1 MLLNRKTILKLSQN
15 CLLFVLLFL
24 CNVSYA
30 QEKGTKNQDPKNSG
44 NPVSPNTTVPD
55 PPTGNTNVP
64 VTGNNT
70 VTLQPQDTTVRG
82 NNNLPYPI
90 RDRRGDYLFGATS
103 NAYDLKTPA
112 NITDSVVYDPVTKR
126 YIIYE
131 KIGTRYY
138 RTPATYSFNEFWEL
152 RNKQAENDYF
162 RRRANTTSILNRG
175 KFIKPRLSLTDN
187 LFNRLFGNGKIE
199 ISPQGN
205 VDVTAGYQGQ
215 KIDNPTLPER
225 ARKNGGLDFNMNAQL
240 NVNANIGDKLKF
252 PINYNTLANFDLDNQ
267 LKLDYTGKD
276 DEILKR
282 FEAGNVNFPSKGTLI
297 PGAQQLFG
305 LKTQLQFGKL
315 FITGVL
321 ANQKSQRQSVNL
333 QGGAASQPFEIKAD
347 EYEENRHFLAAQY
360 FKNNYNTLLKNL
372 PAITS
377 PIQILRMEVWV
388 TNRNGT
394 TTETRDV
401 VGLMDLGETHPYLAS
416 PIITV
421 LTSSEI
427 PTNGTNDLYS
437 KVINQ
442 PDARNPSSVF
452 INLGNLGLSPVQ
464 DFEKTFARKL
474 DSTQYT
480 YNRDI
485 GTLSLSQPLQT
496 DEVLAI
502 AYQYSFRGK
511 IYQVGE
517 FSQDVPPDSSSAIQK
532 VLFLKLLKA
541 TSQRTSLP
549 IWKLMLKNVY
559 TIGYGSLSPED
570 FKLDVLYQEPGLGAK
585 RYAPFGDINQGAPII
600 SLINLDRLNSQND
613 PQPDGVFD
621 YVEGFTINSQY
632 SRVMFPVLEP
642 FGRDLATGLYSNPA
656 NPNIKDTLYYALYDS
671 IKAVAQQFPNLN
683 RFVLKGTAKTS
694 GSADISIGY
703 NIPKGSVTVSA
714 GGRTLLE
721 GADYDINYD
730 LGTIKITNQA
740 ILNAGLPV
748 QVNFENN
755 ASFGLQQRNYMGL
768 RLDYQVKNTA
778 REQLSLGGT
787 IVRLGERPFFTKVN
801 YNEDPIRNTMYG
813 LDVNYRKDLPRLTKI
828 LDKLPFYSTTAPSTI
843 NFYGEGAYLK
853 PGHAPQ
859 IGRGKAGVIYID
871 DFEGSKSGI
880 DLRFPLISW
889 SLSSTP
895 KGATDFNG
903 QPIFPESNL
912 PAPSLNYGKSRAKI
926 AWYQIE
932 QTLQQYKGTNNPFS
946 NNAAELSDPRVRQIY
961 QKEIFPQRTTGFGES
976 QLVTFDLAYYP
987 TARGPYNYD
996 DNISRIN
1003 ANGTFKDP
1011 KTRFGG
1017 LMRSID
1023 QPDFETSNI
1032 EFIEFWV
1039 QDPFIP
1045 TTGREN
1051 IVNSTGG
1058 KLYFNLGNVSED
1070 VLKDGKRFYEN
1081 GLPTPNAPSPI
1092 DETIWGRVP
1101 RNSLQ
1106 VTNAFSNLPDDRVYQ
1121 DIGFDG
1127 LSDTAEV
1134 TKRAAYLAQLQAN
1147 FGTGS
1152 KAYQDALRDPSS
1164 DDYVHYRDA
1173 SFGGPTDGILAR
1185 YKNFNNTEGNSPIN
1199 SGSEFST
1206 AATLYPD
1213 AEDLNKDNT
1222 LSETEEYFQYIV
1234 DIKPPTDPQMVI
1246 GKNFIV
1252 DKKSVTVNLVNGTPR
1267 NETWYQF
1274 RIPISDYDR
1283 KVGRIPDFK
1292 SIRFM
1297 RMFMTDFEDSVVL
1310 RFGLLQLTRNIWRK
1324 FQYRVDSTGTYSQSS
1339 GTSFNVGAVN
1349 IEENDKRTPL
1359 PYRTPREIERVQTLS
1374 NNGVNLLQNEQAMS
1388 LQFCNLKQ
1396 GDAKAVFQ
1404 TYANRDLRQFKK
1416 LSMYIHAEKAVT
1428 PPNTLNES
1436 AKELTAVVRLGTDF
1450 VNNYYEVR
1458 IPLTL
1463 TPLSVG
1469 TSLSPDSDAYND
1481 TLWNPHNLL
1490 ELDINKLTKLKQAR
1504 NVSSGALG
1512 QIFREVQPN
1521 GQVYSVMGN
1530 PNLGEVRGILLGV
1543 ENTGPAPAAC
1553 GEIWVNELR
1562 LSSLDENGGYAALGR
1577 VDLNLADLGTIS
1589 VSANM
1594 HSKGFGTLEQR
1605 VNERYRDNLLQFD
1618 IAANLEMGKLLP
1630 KNWGMS
1636 IPVYAGYT
1644 QSASTPEYDP
1654 YDQDIKIKDKLSSAT
1669 KAQKDSIRKVAV
1681 DFTSTK
1687 TLNFTNVKK
1696 NKTNGSKSRIYDIS
1710 NVDVSYSYI
1719 QTLSHSPLIENN
1731 EVTRHRGALGYNYAP
1746 QPKYIE
1752 PFKKLFKK
1760 TKHHWFD
1767 LVKDFNFNYIPSQL
1781 SFRADLSRQFGA
1793 IRPRSVGT
1801 SKYAIPE
1808 TYDKFFT
1815 FQRDYILRWN
1825 FTRSINFDY
1834 SATNNS
1840 RIDEPAGRLDNK
1852 SKKDSMW
1859 NNLLKGGR
1867 NTLFNQT
1874 ANFSYTIPTNKLP
1887 LLDWTTM
1894 NVKYQS
1900 TYKWIGAS
1908 RLAVD
1913 LGNFLENGQQKEG
1926 TLQMDFTK
1934 LYQKSKWL
1942 KALELPSN
1950 KEDKAKWKNR
1960 ITIVKD
1966 SVTTKK
1972 GKRILQKRRIVDQT
1986 AMPYVGGFAK
1996 VFGKLLT
2003 SVKQVNFSIAETGNT
2018 RLPGY
2023 KDSTQFFGQNFNSS
2037 APGFDFILG
2046 KQVDT
2051 NWLNRKAKQGLIT
2064 RDDNFNSLFQQNF
2077 DQRITLSAQLEP
2089 LRDLTITV
2097 NLSKTFSKNYSETF
2111 RYIDTSFAQN
2121 NPKQFLHL
2129 NPYAGGGFDVTYI
2142 AFKTLFGKFDP
2153 NRVSETF
2160 KTFEN
2165 NRIILS
2171 KRLGEKNPY
2180 SLQGGGQQAN
2190 GYYYGYGRYAVD
2202 VLIPSFI
2209 AAYTGQDPNKVALIK
2224 QNNPNTKSNPFRGI
2238 LPKPNWKIDYSG
2250 LSKVKGLDKIFTSFT
2265 LTHAYNGNLSMNGFT
2280 SALLYQDIS
2289 KYGYPSFYDSVR
2301 EGFIPYFMVPNV
2313 SIQEQFS
2320 PLIGFDMMFV
2330 NQMQAK
2336 FEYTKTRQLSLSL
2349 YDFQLSEVRST
2360 EFTIGAGYRK
2370 RGLPMPFGLKW
2381 PKWLSSK
2388 NATSSKLENE
2398 INFRIDYKIRDNV
2411 TANSRLDQDNN
2422 FATGGSKEI
2431 TISPTIDYFLNNRI
2445 NIKLYYDRRK
2455 VIPYISSSAPTTNT
2469 RAGVQIRISLSQ

>member
-1 MLLNRKTILKLSQN
+1 MLLNRSTIFIILQN
-15 CLLFVLLFL
+15 CFLGVLLL
-24 CNVSYA
+24 SGSVSMA
-30 QEKGTKNQDPKNSG
+30 AGFDFESIDFQQF
-44 NPVSPNTTVPD
+44 
-55 PPTGNTNVP
+55 
-64 VTGNNT
+64 
-70 VTLQPQDTTVRG
+70 QDTTIIRG
-82 NNNLPYPI
+82 NDSLHYPI
-90 RDRRGDYLFGATS
+90 SDRRGDYLFGGQGNT
-103 NAYDLKTPA
+103 YDLKTPS
-112 NITDSVVYDPVTKR
+112 NFSDSVVYDPLTKR

-131 KIGTRYY
+131 KIGNRYY
-138 RTPATYSFNEFWEL
+138 RTPTTYSFNEFWSL
-152 RNKQAENDYF
+152 RNRQAENDYF

-175 KFIKPRLSLTDN
+175 KFIKPKLSLTDN
-187 LFNRLFGNGKIE
+187 LFNRLFGTGKIE
-199 ISPQGN
+199 ITPQGN
-205 VDVTAGYQGQ
+205 VDITAGYQGQ

-315 FITGVL
+315 YITTVL

-333 QGGAASQPFEIKAD
+333 QGGAAAQPFEIKAD

-360 FKNNYNTLLKNL
+360 FRNNYNNLLKNL
-372 PAITS
+372 PAVRS
-377 PIQILRMEVWV
+377 EVQILRMEVWV

-401 VGLMDLGETHPYLAS
+401 VGLMDLGEVNPFLQ
-416 PIITV
+416 PPFVNV
-421 LTSSEI
+421 LTSAVI
-427 PTNGTNDLYS
+427 PSNGTNDLYS
-437 KVINQ
+437 KVLNQ
-442 PDARNPSSVF
+442 PDSRNPAMIF
-452 INLGNLGLSPVQ
+452 NNLSNLGLSPVQ

-474 DSTQYT
+474 DSTQYF
-480 YNRDI
+480 YNRDV

-502 AYQYSFRGK
+502 AYQYSYRGK
-511 IYQVGE
+511 IFQVGE
-517 FSQDVPPDSSSAIQK
+517 FSQDIPPDSSSATQK

-541 TSQRTSLP
+541 TSQRTNLP
-549 IWKLMLKNVY
+549 IWDLMLKNVY
-559 TIGYGSLSPED
+559 TIGYGTLSPAD

-585 RYAPFGDINQGAPII
+585 RYAPFGDKNQGAPII

-621 YVEGFTINSQY
+621 YVEGYTVNSQY
-632 SRVMFPVLEP
+632 SRVIFPVLEP
-642 FGRDLATGLYSNPA
+642 FGRDLADGIYNNPA
-656 NPNIKDTLYYALYDS
+656 DPNIKDTLYYALYDS

-714 GGRTLLE
+714 GGRTLQE
-721 GADYDINYD
+721 GIDYDINYD

-755 ASFGLQQRNYMGL
+755 ASFGLQQRNYLGL
-768 RLDYQVKNTA
+768 RLEYIAKNTA
-778 REQLSLGGT
+778 KEQLTVGGT

-813 LDVNYRKDLPRLTKI
+813 LDVNYRKDIPRLTKL

-843 NFYGEGAYLK
+843 NVYAEGAYLK

-859 IGRGKAGVIYID
+859 IGRGQNGLIYID

-889 SLSSTP
+889 SLASTP
-895 KGATDFNG
+895 KGATDVNA
-903 QPIFPESNL
+903 QPIFPEG
-912 PAPSLNYGKSRAKI
+912 ALNNDLKYGMNRAKL
-926 AWYQIE
+926 AWYQVE
-932 QTLQQYKGTNNPFS
+932 QTLQQYKGPNNPLS
-946 NNAAELSDPRVRQIY
+946 NNAAELSDPRVRQVY

-987 TARGPYNYD
+987 RDKGPYNYNTD
-996 DNISRIN
+996 PANID
-1003 ANGTFKDP
+1003 ANGKFINP
-1011 KTRFGG
+1011 KSKYGG

-1023 QPDFETSNI
+1023 QTDFETSNI

-1045 TTGREN
+1045 TPGREN
-1051 IVNSTGG
+1051 IVNSSGG
-1058 KLYFNLGNVSED
+1058 KLYFNLGNISED
-1070 VLKDGKRFYEN
+1070 VLKDGRRFYEN
-1081 GLPTPNAPSPI
+1081 GLNTPNAPAPV
-1092 DETIWGRVP
+1092 DTTVWGRVP
-1101 RNSLQ
+1101 RNPIQ
-1106 VTNAFSNLPDDRVYQ
+1106 VTNAFSNTPEDRPYQ

-1134 TKRAAYLAQLQAN
+1134 IKRQEYLNQLATN

-1152 KAYQDALRDPSS
+1152 RAYQEALLDPSS
-1164 DDYVHYRDA
+1164 DNYINYRDGR
-1173 SFGGPTDGILAR
+1173 FTDNDGILAR
-1185 YKNFNNTEGNSPIN
+1185 YKNFNNPDGNSPIN
-1199 SGSEFST
+1199 SGSEFSS

-1222 LSETEEYFQYIV
+1222 LNEVEEYFQYIV
-1234 DIKPPTDPQMVI
+1234 DIKPPTHPSMEI
-1246 GKNFIV
+1246 GQNFIV
-1252 DKKSVTVNLVNGTPR
+1252 DKKSVPVNLVNGTTR
-1267 NETWYQF
+1267 SEIWYQF
-1274 RIPISDYDR
+1274 RIPVSSYDR
-1283 KVGRIPDFK
+1283 KIGNIPDFK

-1297 RMFMTDFEDSVVL
+1297 RMFMTDFEDSVVM

-1324 FQYRVDSTGTYSQSS
+1324 FQYKIDSTGTYSQGS
-1339 GTSFNVGAVN
+1339 GTTFNVGAVN

-1359 PYRTPREIERVQTLS
+1359 PYRTPKEIQRVQTLS

-1388 LQFCNLKQ
+1388 LQFCNLKL
-1396 GDAKAVFQ
+1396 GDAKGVFQ
-1404 TYANRDLRQFKK
+1404 TFGNRDLRQFRK
-1416 LSMYIHAEKAVT
+1416 LSMYIHAEAAEK
-1428 PPNTLNES
+1428 PPGS
-1436 AKELTAVVRLGTDF
+1436 VKDKDLTAVIRLGTDF

-1463 TPLSVG
+1463 TPLNAG
-1469 TSLSPDSDAYND
+1469 GSPDTDAYND
-1481 TLWNPHNLL
+1481 TLWNPSNSL
-1490 ELDINKLTKLKQAR
+1490 ELNLDRLTKIKQAR
-1504 NVSSGALG
+1504 NSSSSALG

-1521 GQVYSVMGN
+1521 GHVYSVMGN

-1543 ENTGPAPAAC
+1543 ENTESPAAC
-1553 GEIWVNELR
+1553 GEVWVNELR

-1577 VDLNLADLGTIS
+1577 VDVNLADLGTLS
-1589 VSANM
+1589 VSANA
-1594 HSKGFGTLEQR
+1594 HTKGFGTLEQR
-1605 VNERYRDNLLQFD
+1605 VNERYRDNFFQFD
-1618 IAANLEMGKLLP
+1618 VAANLEIGKLLP
-1630 KNWGMS
+1630 KKWGMS
-1636 IPVYAGYT
+1636 IPVFASYT
-1644 QSASTPEYDP
+1644 QAVSTPEYDP
-1654 YDQDIKIKDKLSSAT
+1654 YDQDIKLKDKLNGAASKSER
-1669 KAQKDSIRKVAV
+1669 DSIKSAAV

-1710 NVDVSYSYI
+1710 NVDISYSYI
-1719 QTLSHSPLIENN
+1719 QTISHNPLIENN

-1752 PFKKLFKK
+1752 PFKKIFKK

-1767 LVKDFNFNYIPSQL
+1767 LLKDFNFNLLPSQL

-1815 FQRDYILRWN
+1815 FQRDYIMRWN
-1825 FTRSINFDY
+1825 FTRSLNFDY
-1834 SATNNS
+1834 TATNNS
-1840 RIDEPAGRLDNK
+1840 RIDEPAGRLDTK
-1852 SKKDSMW
+1852 PKKDSLW
-1859 NNLLKGGR
+1859 NNLFKGGR
-1867 NTLFNQT
+1867 NTLFYQT
-1874 ANFSYTIPTNKLP
+1874 ANLSYTLPTAKLP

-1894 NVKYQS
+1894 NVKYQA

-1926 TLQMDFTK
+1926 TVQLDFTR

-1942 KALELPSN
+1942 KALDLPSN
-1950 KEDKAKWKNR
+1950 KEDKEKWKNR
-1960 ITIVKD
+1960 ITWKKD
-1966 SVTTKK
+1966 SVTTKS
-1972 GKRILQKRRIVDQT
+1972 GKRILQKRRIVDKT
-1986 AMPYVGGFAK
+1986 AMPYVSGVVK

-2003 SVKQVNFSIAETGNT
+2003 SVKQVNLSIAETGNT

-2023 KDSTQFFGQNFNSS
+2023 ADSTQFFGQNFRSS
-2037 APGFDFILG
+2037 EPGFDFILG
-2046 KQVDT
+2046 MQPDT
-2051 NWLNRKAKQGLIT
+2051 NWLNKKGRAGVIT
-2064 RDDNFNSLFQQNF
+2064 RDTTFNSLFQQNY
-2077 DQRITLSAQLEP
+2077 DQRITISAQLEP
-2089 LRDLTITV
+2089 IRDLTITV

-2111 RYIDTSFAQN
+2111 RYIDTSFAGN
-2121 NPKQFLHL
+2121 NPKQFMHL
-2129 NPYAGGGFDVTYI
+2129 NPYTGGGFDVTYI
-2142 AFKTLFGKFDP
+2142 AYKTLFGKFDP
-2153 NRVSETF
+2153 NRVSQTF

-2171 KRLGEKNPY
+2171 KRLGTANPY
-2180 SLQGGGQQAN
+2180 SQTQGAD
-2190 GYYYGYGRYAVD
+2190 GYYYGYGKYAVD

-2209 AAYTGQDPNKVALIK
+2209 AAYTGQDPNSVALIK
-2224 QNNPNTKSNPFRGI
+2224 QNNPNTKSNPFKDI
-2238 LPKPNWKIDYSG
+2238 LPKPNWKVDYNG
-2250 LSKVKGLDKIFTSFT
+2250 LSKVKPLDKLFTNVT
-2265 LTHAYNGNLSMNGFT
+2265 LSHGYNGNLSMNGFT
-2280 SALLYQDIS
+2280 SALLYQDVS
-2289 KYGYPSFYDSVR
+2289 KFGYPSFYDTISKN
-2301 EGFIPYFMVPNV
+2301 FIPYFLVPNV

-2320 PLIGFDMMFV
+2320 PLVGIDMMFV

-2349 YDFQLSEVRST
+2349 YDYQLSEVRST
-2360 EFTIGAGYRK
+2360 EFIIGAGYRK

-2381 PKWLSSK
+2381 PKFLSSK
-2388 NATSSKLENE
+2388 NASSTKLENE
-2398 INFRIDYKIRDNV
+2398 INFRIDYRIRDNV

-2445 NIKLYYDRRK
+2445 NIKFYYDRRK

-2469 RAGVQIRISLSQ
+2469 RAGIQLRISLSQ